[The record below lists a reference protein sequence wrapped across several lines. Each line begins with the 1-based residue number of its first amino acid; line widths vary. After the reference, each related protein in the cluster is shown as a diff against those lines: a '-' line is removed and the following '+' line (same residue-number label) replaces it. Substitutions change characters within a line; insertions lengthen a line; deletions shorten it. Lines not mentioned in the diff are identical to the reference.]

1 MPSRPPPAFQGAAER
16 EVRGGPEAAAAVPL
30 QSPPSDAEPP
40 ESEAGGQEAAAPP
53 FQPPHSAG
61 HEPPE
66 GEPRRQEAAE
76 ASRIERLLAH
86 RGLWRRR
93 REAVPA
99 LLSPSSLTGQEAPE
113 SEAAITAPSVRPLIF
128 REAAERGAGGGPEVP
143 DAVPSQPPQEPA
155 EGEAGRHEADAGPSQ
170 PTYQEPRE
178 REAGSPEAA
187 AAPVPEREDA
197 AGGPDAQPPP
207 ESALAGLPSR
217 TQSPPDTSE
226 ADNLAIAWSRAPPR
240 RRPVPGILF
249 TCAAVAVAVG
259 LGWAMWDAYMGAPW
273 TRDGTVRVYVVTMA
287 PEVAGHIVELPIAD
301 NQFVYKGD
309 LLMRIDPTDYKIAV
323 SLAEAALQQAQ
334 ANAQNSVIQAERRRK
349 LTAMAAAE
357 EEKQNFATNSQV
369 GQAQFRQAVANLD
382 QARVNLKRTEIR
394 SPVNG
399 WITNLLAQRGDYATV
414 GVNKISVVD
423 ADSFWVDAYFE
434 ETNLGSIREGDQ
446 ASVRLMGYD
455 QIVRGHVSSIARGIN
470 VANAQPNGEGL
481 ATVNPIFTWVRLA
494 QRIPVRIHVDNVPD
508 GVRLAAGLTA
518 TVQIDS
524 SRGSA
529 RFSDRVQM
537 LKREAVRRLHFR

>member
-1 MPSRPPPAFQGAAER
+1 
-16 EVRGGPEAAAAVPL
+16 
-30 QSPPSDAEPP
+30 
-40 ESEAGGQEAAAPP
+40 
-53 FQPPHSAG
+53 
-61 HEPPE
+61 
-66 GEPRRQEAAE
+66 
-76 ASRIERLLAH
+76 
-86 RGLWRRR
+86 
-93 REAVPA
+93 
-99 LLSPSSLTGQEAPE
+99 
-113 SEAAITAPSVRPLIF
+113 
-128 REAAERGAGGGPEVP
+128 
-143 DAVPSQPPQEPA
+143 
-155 EGEAGRHEADAGPSQ
+155 
-170 PTYQEPRE
+170 
-178 REAGSPEAA
+178 
-187 AAPVPEREDA
+187 
-197 AGGPDAQPPP
+197 
-207 ESALAGLPSR
+207 
-217 TQSPPDTSE
+217 
-226 ADNLAIAWSRAPPR
+226 
-240 RRPVPGILF
+240 
-249 TCAAVAVAVG
+249 
-259 LGWAMWDAYMGAPW
+259 MWDAYMGAPW

-537 LKREAVRRLHFR
+537 LKREAARRLHFR